1 MTMSAAPSERDTTS
15 DRSDAISTG
24 PIRRTPSVLQMT
36 EVECGAA
43 SLCMILARLGRWV
56 PLTEMRSAC
65 GISRDG
71 ATARDLVDAADDY
84 GLTGSGHLGSADEL
98 RGLEMPAIIWI
109 RRSHFVVL
117 EGAHRGVFH
126 INDPASGRYTWRQD
140 EFLQNYSGAA
150 LTFATKDGFER
161 TGERYRVSLDLRDR
175 LRNSS
180 RGVTYAVVAGVLAML
195 LGLVTAPLSK
205 LFVNEVL
212 EGGVVGAAGMLAAA
226 MLAIGLI
233 RGGLG
238 LLEFAVLTRLQSK
251 FAIVGSASFLERVL
265 TLPMGFFMQRA
276 VGDLSQRMTYNSVVA
291 QLLATQIASAA
302 IALVGILGYAIV
314 LIIFQWVIGA
324 IVLALALL
332 NLLVLK
338 VLSARRS
345 AAQSRL
351 THAQNGLRGST
362 VSTVKGIETLKATG
376 MEDHAFADLASQQAI
391 YVSAQS
397 SLVWSSALL
406 GSVPAFLYSL
416 SVIVILI
423 LGGYFVLVGSITI
436 GVLLALQ
443 ALNSNLNAPLLRL
456 VGVASQLQLIAS
468 QLQSLDDVTQNP
480 VDPRFDES
488 TSLQSI
494 AFDGHIELRSVT
506 FGYSTRHQPVITDFS
521 LDLRPGSRVA
531 LVGMSGAGKS
541 TIGNL
546 AAGLLA
552 PWSGEVLLSG
562 TPISQVDPASLYG
575 SLTKVDQAIVL
586 FEGTVRQNVTLWDD
600 SIPTSTV
607 ERALADA
614 CILDEILPRAG
625 GLDALVEENGR
636 NFSGG
641 QCQRL
646 EIARALVRSP
656 RAVILDE
663 ATSAL
668 DAETER
674 RVDAA
679 LRARGVAC
687 LIIAHRLSTIRDADE
702 IIVLGRHGVII
713 ERGSHAELMQR
724 QSTYFQLVAESGDGG
739 DVGT

>member
-1 MTMSAAPSERDTTS
+1 MTLSSATATNAPTGVGPEP
-15 DRSDAISTG
+15 ISTG

-43 SLCMILARLGRWV
+43 SLCMVLARLGRWV

-71 ATARDLVDAADDY
+71 ATARDLVDAAADY
-84 GLTGSGHLGSADEL
+84 GLTGSGHLGSVDEL
-98 RGLEMPAIIWI
+98 RGLEMPAIIWV

-117 EGAHRGVFH
+117 EGARHGVFH
-126 INDPASGRYTWRQD
+126 INDPASGRYTWHQE

-150 LTFATKDGFER
+150 LTFATTEQFER
-161 TGERYRVSLDLRDR
+161 KGERYRVVRDLRDR

-180 RGVTYAVVAGVLAML
+180 RGVSYAVIAGVLAML

-212 EGGVVGAAGMLAAA
+212 EGGVVGAVGMLAGA

-233 RGGLG
+233 RGGLE
-238 LLEFAVLTRLQSK
+238 LLEYAVLTRLQSK

-265 TLPMGFFMQRA
+265 ILPIGFFMQRA

-291 QLLATQIASAA
+291 QLLATQIASAV
-302 IALVGILGYAIV
+302 IALVGIIGYGIV
-314 LIIFQWVIGA
+314 LVIFQWVIGS
-324 IVLALALL
+324 IVLGLALI
-332 NLLVLK
+332 NLFVLK
-338 VLSARRS
+338 ILSARRS

-351 THAQNGLRGST
+351 THAQNSLRGST
-362 VSTVKGIETLKATG
+362 VSTVKGIETIKATG
-376 MEDHAFADLASQQAI
+376 MEDHAFADLASQQAL

-397 SLVWSSALL
+397 ALVWSSALL
-406 GSVPAFLYSL
+406 GSIPALLYSL

-423 LGGYFVLVGSITI
+423 LGGYFVLIGSITI

-443 ALNSNLNAPLLRL
+443 ALNANLNAPLLRL

-480 VDPRFDES
+480 VDPRLDDTNTLVPIS
-488 TSLQSI
+488 
-494 AFDGHIELRSVT
+494 FDGHIELRSVT
-506 FGYSTRHQPVITDFS
+506 FGYSTRHAPVITNFS
-521 LDLRPGSRVA
+521 LDLKPGSRIA

-546 AAGLLA
+546 ATGLLE
-552 PWSGEVLLSG
+552 PWSGQVLLSG
-562 TPISQVDPASLYG
+562 VPISEIDPTSYSGGL
-575 SLTKVDQAIVL
+575 SKVDQSIVL
-586 FEGTVRQNVTLWDD
+586 FEGTVRQNVTLWDN
-600 SIPTSTV
+600 SIPISDV

-614 CILDEILPRAG
+614 CILDEILPHVG
-625 GLDALVEENGR
+625 GLDAWVEENGR

-656 RAVILDE
+656 RAIILDE

-674 RVDAA
+674 SVDSA
-679 LRARGVAC
+679 LRARGIAC

-702 IIVLGRHGVII
+702 IVVLGRNGLII
-713 ERGSHAELMQR
+713 ERGTHSELMQR
-724 QSTYFQLVAESGDGG
+724 RSTYFQLVSDSGDGG